1 MDEQIRQ
8 YLTTLRKAGAV
19 INTAIVLACAEG
31 VVKSEDSNLLACNG
45 GHIVLTRDWGKSILR
60 RMGFVKRRASTS
72 AKVSVENFEVL
83 KAQYLFDIKVIIE
96 MEEIPYELVINWD
109 QTAIHYV
116 PVGSWTM
123 EKEGAQ
129 RVEIVGKDDKRQITA
144 VLAGSLTGDF
154 LPPQLVYQGMTKRC
168 IPTVNFPQDW
178 DITFSSNHWSNEN
191 TMEDY
196 ILKILVPY
204 IVNKRK
210 ELKLR
215 EDQRALVI
223 FDQFKGQITDK
234 ILSLLEQNNLDIVI
248 VPANCTDR
256 LQPMDV
262 SVNKAVK
269 TFLRQ
274 QFQEWYAHEIC
285 KQIKDAM
292 DVSTVDLKLSRVK
305 PLGAQWMI
313 RLYDYLKKNPDI
325 IRNGFKG
332 AGITDYISQ

>member
-1 MDEQIRQ
+1 MKAQVGKYAAENGPIATLRKFAKTHPNLKESTVRLWRDSYLKELRKLKATPHSNEVKELSTKKRERPYLLGEKLDKQVRQ

-129 RVEIVGKDDKRQITA
+129 RVEIVGKDDKHQITA

-168 IPTVNFPQDW
+168 ISTVNFPQDW

-204 IVNKRK
+204 IINKRK

-234 ILSLLEQNNLDIVI
+234 ILSLLAQNNLDIVI
-248 VPANCTDR
+248 VPANCTD
-256 LQPMDV
+256 
-262 SVNKAVK
+262 
-269 TFLRQ
+269 
-274 QFQEWYAHEIC
+274 
-285 KQIKDAM
+285 
-292 DVSTVDLKLSRVK
+292 
-305 PLGAQWMI
+305 
-313 RLYDYLKKNPDI
+313 
-325 IRNGFKG
+325 
-332 AGITDYISQ
+332 

>member
-1 MDEQIRQ
+1 MRKLKATPHSNEVKELPMKKRGRPYLLGEKLDEQIRQ

-31 VVKSEDSNLLACNG
+31 LVKSENSNLLACNG

-72 AKVSVENFEVL
+72 TKVSVENFEVL

-116 PVGSWTM
+116 PVGSWTI

-168 IPTVNFPQDW
+168 IPTVNFPQD
-178 DITFSSNHWSNEN
+178 
-191 TMEDY
+191 
-196 ILKILVPY
+196 
-204 IVNKRK
+204 
-210 ELKLR
+210 
-215 EDQRALVI
+215 
-223 FDQFKGQITDK
+223 
-234 ILSLLEQNNLDIVI
+234 
-248 VPANCTDR
+248 
-256 LQPMDV
+256 
-262 SVNKAVK
+262 
-269 TFLRQ
+269 
-274 QFQEWYAHEIC
+274 
-285 KQIKDAM
+285 
-292 DVSTVDLKLSRVK
+292 
-305 PLGAQWMI
+305 
-313 RLYDYLKKNPDI
+313 
-325 IRNGFKG
+325 
-332 AGITDYISQ
+332 